1 MLRAILLTLVFVAV
15 FIFSLAEVRAQ
26 SDEKRF
32 EIGAQISVLQVPT
45 RTITNFALATSSED
59 QATEYGFGGR
69 IGYNLSRNFAIE
81 AEGNFFPRDR
91 DVQGGRKIQGLFGVK
106 AGKKFDK
113 VGVFAKARPGFIRF
127 EKGDYRPAPVVC
139 ILIFP
144 PPLAC
149 FQPVAKTNFAF
160 DVGGVIE
167 LYPSA
172 RTIIRFDGGDTII
185 RFGRRNV
192 AAANPAFP
200 PPSGLNLVALP
211 VAAETKHNFQG
222 SVGVGFRF

>member
-1 MLRAILLTLVFVAV
+1 MVRAILFTLALVAV
-15 FIFSLAEVRAQ
+15 CLSSFAEARAQ
-26 SDEKRF
+26 SDEKKF
-32 EIGAQISVLQVPT
+32 EVGAQFSILQVPT
-45 RTITNFALATSSED
+45 RTAASLAIPTSSENH
-59 QATEYGFGGR
+59 ATDYGLGGR
-69 IGYNLSRNFAIE
+69 IGYNLSRNFALE

-91 DVQGGRKIQGLFGVK
+91 DVQGGQKIQGLFGVK

-127 EKGDYRPAPVVC
+127 EKGDYRLGTGGC
-139 ILIFP
+139 IAIFP
-144 PPLAC
+144 PPLGC

-160 DVGGVIE
+160 DVGGVLE

-172 RTIIRFDGGDTII
+172 RTIIRFDAGDTII
-185 RFGRRNV
+185 RFGQRTV
-192 AAANPAFP
+192 AASNPAFP

-222 SVGVGFRF
+222 SVGIGWRF

>member
-1 MLRAILLTLVFVAV
+1 MLRAILLTLALVAV
-15 FIFSLAEVRAQ
+15 SLSWFAEAHAQ
-26 SDEKRF
+26 SEEKKF
-32 EIGAQISVLQVPT
+32 EVGGQFSILQVPT
-45 RTITNFALATSSED
+45 RTAASFAIPTSSEKH
-59 QATEYGFGGR
+59 ATEYGLGGR
-69 IGYNLSRNFAIE
+69 IGYNLSKNFALE

-127 EKGDYRPAPVVC
+127 ERGDYQLGPGGC
-139 ILIFP
+139 IAIFP
-144 PPLAC
+144 PPLGC

-172 RTIIRFDGGDTII
+172 RTIIRFDAGDTII
-185 RFGRRNV
+185 RFGQRTV
-192 AAANPAFP
+192 AAGNPAFP

-211 VAAETKHNFQG
+211 AAAETKHNFQA